1 MAILDTTFLVD
12 VLRGKKEISS
22 IVEELDLEED
32 TLAIASPSIME
43 IWSGACMAKASK
55 AEKEKINA
63 LLQSLEVLNLDEK
76 AAKEAGEMEAE
87 LMQRG
92 QIIETEDMMI
102 AAIAK
107 VHQEKII
114 TRDAHYV
121 KIPGLKIL
129 KY

>member
-1 MAILDTTFLVD
+1 MAILDTTFIVD
-12 VLRGKKEISS
+12 VLRGKKEISGM
-22 IVEELDLEED
+22 VEELDLDEE
-32 TLAIASPSIME
+32 TLAVASPSIME
-43 IWSGACMAKASK
+43 IWSGACLAKTSK
-55 AEKEKINA
+55 TEKEKINT

-92 QIIETEDMMI
+92 QIIETEDIMI

-114 TRDAHYV
+114 TRDAHYA
-121 KIPGLKIL
+121 KIPGIKIL